1 MRTRIILSLS
11 LLVAAAQPALAQRA
25 PGPSRPASSAARPA
39 ATTSAAQSSRKI
51 IVGTKPARSTEVTR
65 LGSQIGRMKSFV
77 LDVRDPHYH
86 PNEPGST
93 PAFQLHVVAGTSGRL
108 KMIRAANESD
118 EFNRNAHA
126 QYEVEALG
134 ADKTL
139 NLSALLPSS
148 GHVRAVVGGKQLTKR
163 ETAQHYADVG
173 HYAMKVTY
181 AADEKAL
188 ASGES
193 ETVDQILPKG
203 EIVKAHELAIK
214 MDKPGVYR
222 VQWWPKPTGI
232 DGYWTGRTIDLI
244 VK

>member
-1 MRTRIILSLS
+1 MRKTILH
-11 LLVAAAQPALAQRA
+11 LLAGAAMLAAAAQPALAQQRSA
-25 PGPSRPASSAARPA
+25 PRPVATSRPAASQPA
-39 ATTSAAQSSRKI
+39 ARKI

-65 LGSQIGRMKSFV
+65 LGGQISRMKSFV
-77 LDVRDPHYH
+77 LNVHDPKYH

-93 PAFQLHVVAGTSGRL
+93 PAFQLHVVHGTPGRL
-108 KMIRAANESD
+108 KLIRAANEND

-126 QYEVEALG
+126 QYEVADLG
-134 ADKTL
+134 PDRTVS
-139 NLSALLPSS
+139 LSALLPTS
-148 GHVRAVVGGKQLTKR
+148 GHVKETVGGKTLTKQ
-163 ETAQHYADVG
+163 ETAQHYANIG

-181 AADEKAL
+181 ATSEQAL

-193 ETVDQILPKG
+193 ETIDQILPKG
-203 EIVKAHELAIK
+203 ELVKAHEIAIK

-244 VK
+244 AK

>member
-11 LLVAAAQPALAQRA
+11 LLVAAATPALAQQRTT
-25 PGPSRPASSAARPA
+25 GPARPAASAARPA
-39 ATTSAAQSSRKI
+39 TASAGQSSRKI
-51 IVGTKPARSTEVTR
+51 IVGTQSAKPTEVTR
-65 LGSQIGRMKSFV
+65 LGAQISRMKSFV

-93 PAFQLHVVAGTSGRL
+93 PAFQLHVVQGTAGRL
-108 KMIRAANESD
+108 KMIRPANEAD

-126 QYEVEALG
+126 QYEVVDLG
-134 ADKTL
+134 ADKTINL
-139 NLSALLPSS
+139 NALLPTS

-181 AADEKAL
+181 AANEQAL

-193 ETVDQILPKG
+193 ETIDQILPKG
-203 EIVKAHELAIK
+203 ELVKAHEVAIK

-222 VQWWPKPTGI
+222 VQWWPKPTGV